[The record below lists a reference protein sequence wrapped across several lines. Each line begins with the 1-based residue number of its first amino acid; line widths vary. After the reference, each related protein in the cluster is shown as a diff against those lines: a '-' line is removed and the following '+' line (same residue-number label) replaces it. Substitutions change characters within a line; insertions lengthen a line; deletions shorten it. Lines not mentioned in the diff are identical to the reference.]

1 MNKNAAMKGGGG
13 MLYAAIVSYLLF
25 SHLSF
30 AVLCGKKSLC
40 PFLLVNSGVR
50 LLRCPKATGVF
61 AYSGQEVKNTL
72 PHLLCSFACFVFFWF
87 VFLIHVP

>member
-1 MNKNAAMKGGGG
+1 MNKNAAMKGGG

-40 PFLLVNSGVR
+40 PLNSGVR

-72 PHLLCSFACFVFFWF
+72 PHLLCSFACFLFFFWF

>member
-1 MNKNAAMKGGGG
+1 MNKNAAMKGGG

-72 PHLLCSFACFVFFWF
+72 PHLLCSFARFGFFF
-87 VFLIHVP
+87 GLFF